1 MYDVNYLVDIWSNT
15 LKRSIQRESRF
26 PLIIDGALATEME
39 RRGADLHDSLWSA
52 RYLLESPDLI
62 RDVHLD
68 YLNAGARVIITASYQ
83 ASIPGF
89 MARGL
94 SAYDAA
100 ELIGRSVDLAHDA
113 RQRWIEHHPN
123 ATYQPLIAG
132 SIGPYGAY
140 TADGGEYRGNYGLT
154 TQQLRDFHRPRLEI
168 LCARG
173 VDILACET
181 IPDLDEAIVLAELI
195 AEYPGVTAW
204 MSFSCPNDQTTW
216 AGQSLRDVAIAMRN
230 YPHVVAV
237 GSNCTAPQYMPG
249 IITTF
254 RQAGHE
260 HVVVYPNS
268 GEVYNAADNQWYGT
282 ATCDDYVAAAHTWV
296 AAGATIVGGCCRTNP
311 ETIAAL
317 VATFCK
323 E

>member
-1 MYDVNYLVDIWSNT
+1 MFDNYVLNASDSGGYMTLVYTGTPI
-15 LKRSIQRESRF
+15 
-26 PLIIDGALATEME
+26 IIDGALATEME

-52 RYLLESPDLI
+52 RYLVERPELI

-94 SAYDAA
+94 TYQAA
-100 ELIGRSVDLAHDA
+100 ADLIARSVELAHDA
-113 RQRWIEHHPN
+113 RQRWSALHPT
-123 ATYQPLIAG
+123 AMYQPLIAG

-140 TADGGEYRGNYGLT
+140 TADGGEYRGKYGLT
-154 TQQLRDFHRPRLEI
+154 AQQLRDFHRPRLEI
-168 LCARG
+168 LLECG

-195 AEYPGVTAW
+195 AEYPDATAW
-204 MSFSCPNDQTTW
+204 MSFSCPNDCTTW
-216 AGQSLRDVAIAMRN
+216 AGQSLYDVAQEMRRYPQIIAI
-230 YPHVVAV
+230 

-254 RQAGHE
+254 RQAGHD
-260 HVVVYPNS
+260 HIVVYPNS
-268 GEVYNAADNQWYGT
+268 GEVYNAVDNQWYGT

-296 AAGATIVGGCCRTNP
+296 AAGATIIGGCCRTNP

-317 VATFCK
+317 VAAFNK

>member
-1 MYDVNYLVDIWSNT
+1 MTTLYSNFHHP
-15 LKRSIQRESRF
+15 I
-26 PLIIDGALATEME
+26 IIDGALATEME

-52 RYLLESPDLI
+52 RYLLEQPELI

-89 MARGL
+89 MARGMTYQQA
-94 SAYDAA
+94 SD
-100 ELIGRSVDLAHDA
+100 LIGLSVDIAKEA
-113 RQRWIEHHPN
+113 RQHWQKQHPH
-123 ATYQPLIAG
+123 ASYQPVIAG

-140 TADGGEYRGNYGLT
+140 TADGGEYRGRYGLT
-154 TQQLRDFHRPRLEI
+154 VAELRDFHRPRLEI
-168 LCARG
+168 LRARG
-173 VDILACET
+173 VDLLACET
-181 IPDLDEAIVLAELI
+181 IPDLEEAIVLAELI
-195 AEYPGVTAW
+195 AEYPGITAW

-216 AGQSLRDVAIAMRN
+216 AGQSLHEVAVAMRRF
-230 YPHVVAV
+230 PHIIAV

-254 RQAGHE
+254 RQAGHD

-268 GEVYNAADNQWYGT
+268 GEIYNADDNQWYGT
-282 ATCDDYVAAAHTWV
+282 VTCDDYVAAAQTWID
-296 AAGATIVGGCCRTNP
+296 AGATIVGGCCRTNP

-317 VATFCK
+317 VARFSK

>member
-1 MYDVNYLVDIWSNT
+1 MTILYSN
-15 LKRSIQRESRF
+15 SHNPI
-26 PLIIDGALATEME
+26 IIDGALATEME
-39 RRGADLHDSLWSA
+39 RRGADLHDTLWSA
-52 RYLLESPDLI
+52 RYLLEQPELI

-89 MARGL
+89 MARGMTVQQA
-94 SAYDAA
+94 SDV
-100 ELIGRSVDLAHDA
+100 IGLSVDLAKDA
-113 RQRWIEHHPN
+113 RLRWATHHPD

-140 TADGGEYRGNYGLT
+140 TADGGEYRGRYGLST
-154 TQQLRDFHRPRLEI
+154 TELREFHRPRLEI
-168 LCARG
+168 LLERG
-173 VDILACET
+173 VDMLACET

-195 AEYPGVTAW
+195 AEYSGTTAW

-216 AGQSLRDVAIAMRN
+216 AGQSLHDVAQIMRR
-230 YPHVVAV
+230 YPHIIAI

-254 RQAGHE
+254 RQHGHQ
-260 HVVVYPNS
+260 HIVVYPNS
-268 GEVYNAADNQWYGT
+268 GEEYNANDNQWYGT
-282 ATCDDYVAAAHTWV
+282 ATCDDYVAAAQTWND
-296 AAGATIVGGCCRTNP
+296 AGATIIGGCCRTTP
-311 ETIAAL
+311 EIIAAL
-317 VATFCK
+317 VARFGK

>member
-1 MYDVNYLVDIWSNT
+1 MFFNNWRLPI
-15 LKRSIQRESRF
+15 
-26 PLIIDGALATEME
+26 IIDGALATEME
-39 RRGADLHDSLWSA
+39 QRGADLHDSLWSA
-52 RYLLESPDLI
+52 RYLVESPDLI

-89 MARGL
+89 MARGV
-94 SAYDAA
+94 SAAA
-100 ELIGRSVDLAHDA
+100 ASDLIAISVDLAKDA
-113 RQRWIEHHPN
+113 RQCWSAQNPT

-154 TQQLRDFHRPRLEI
+154 VQQLRDFHRPRLEI
-168 LCARG
+168 LHRRG
-173 VDILACET
+173 VDLLACET
-181 IPDLDEAIVLAELI
+181 IPDLDEAIALAELI
-195 AEYPGVTAW
+195 AEYPGLTAW
-204 MSFSCPNDQTTW
+204 MSFSCPNDTTTW
-216 AGQSLRDVAIAMRN
+216 AGQSLVDVARAMN
-230 YPHVVAV
+230 KYPHIVAI

-254 RQAGHE
+254 RQAGHK

-268 GEVYNAADNQWYGT
+268 GEVYNAVDNQWYGT
-282 ATCDDYVAAAHTWV
+282 ATCDDYVAAAHTWI
-296 AAGATIVGGCCRTNP
+296 AAGATIIGGCCRTNP
-311 ETIAAL
+311 ATIAAL
-317 VATFCK
+317 VATFSK

>member
-1 MYDVNYLVDIWSNT
+1 MTTLYSN
-15 LKRSIQRESRF
+15 SQF
-26 PLIIDGALATEME
+26 PIIIDGALATEME

-52 RYLLESPDLI
+52 RYLVEQPDLI

-89 MARGL
+89 MARGMTYQQ
-94 SAYDAA
+94 SA
-100 ELIGRSVDLAHDA
+100 ELIGLSVDVAKDA
-113 RQRWIEHHPN
+113 RQRWATHHPD
-123 ATYQPLIAG
+123 ATYHPLIAG

-140 TADGGEYRGNYGLT
+140 TADGGEYRGRYGLT
-154 TQQLRDFHRPRLEI
+154 DAELREFHRPRLEI
-168 LCARG
+168 LRTRG
-173 VDILACET
+173 VDLFACET

-195 AEYPGVTAW
+195 AEYPGATAW

-216 AGQSLRDVAIAMRN
+216 AGQALVDVATAMRR
-230 YPHVVAV
+230 YPHIIAV
-237 GSNCTAPQYMPG
+237 GANCTAPQYMPG
-249 IITTF
+249 IIATF
-254 RQAGHE
+254 RQAGHA

-282 ATCDDYVAAAHTWV
+282 ATCDDYVAAAQTWI
-296 AAGATIVGGCCRTNP
+296 AAGATIIGGCCRTNP

-317 VATFCK
+317 VARFGK